1 MVYQNIWVLLNFAGE
16 IEITIFIGK
25 LAFDFEKFRK
35 AFLIVVFSGLGCYC
49 CCSDWNSLQLTL
61 ASCESLTGYKS
72 GSVLEISVLF
82 QKFIF

>member
-35 AFLIVVFSGLGCYC
+35 AFLIVVFSGLGC
-49 CCSDWNSLQLTL
+49 
-61 ASCESLTGYKS
+61 
-72 GSVLEISVLF
+72 
-82 QKFIF
+82 